1 MIPVLQNAHQKI
13 SLQTQYPQIKF
24 KKFIFVK
31 SVTVT
36 LSFAPNKERKCACT
50 ARKLGATVTWRMYRT
65 LPIAART
72 QLRTFFLMF
81 GETRSVPGKCICP
94 LSKVY

>member
-31 SVTVT
+31 SVT

-50 ARKLGATVTWRMYRT
+50 ARKLGATVTLRMYRT

-72 QLRTFFLMF
+72 QL
-81 GETRSVPGKCICP
+81 SI
-94 LSKVY
+94 